1 MSELAEFEGTS
12 VCAPSLVSKPETT
25 IRYGGILDEQGTSS
39 GLVLTVEIQHA
50 ILPIRRVVAVRVP
63 VPEAPNPGGAADAL
77 LELRRLTGFTW
88 DQVARMLDVTPRT
101 PFLWTQ
107 GNPISRANEERLQRV
122 VALLRRV
129 DRGSP
134 DANRAAL
141 LGARSD
147 GTVPF
152 DLLVAGDFEYA
163 EAALTMRTSSVPV
176 PRQALRDRRPMSPVD
191 RMSLSDEKVHV
202 DSGVVRTARTVRV
215 KKGD

>member
-1 MSELAEFEGTS
+1 MSELAEFDGTS
-12 VCAPSLVSKPETT
+12 MCAPLLGSKPDST

-39 GLVLTVEIQHA
+39 GLMWTVDLHRRAEP
-50 ILPIRRVVAVRVP
+50 LRRVTRIPTA
-63 VPEAPNPGGAADAL
+63 APHERNPGDAATAL
-77 LELRRLTGFTW
+77 AELRRLTGFTW
-88 DQVARMLDVTPRT
+88 DQVARALDVTART

-152 DLLVAGDFEYA
+152 DLLVAGDLGRA
-163 EAALTMRTSSVPV
+163 EDALSMRPPPGPV
-176 PRQALRDRRPMSPVD
+176 SELALRDRRPMSPAD
-191 RMSLSDEKVHV
+191 RMSLSDEKVHLEAG
-202 DSGVVRTARTVRV
+202 DVRTARSVRV